1 MCVRTQFS
9 FFYLPLYHNQIKFI
23 NNINQI
29 VRIAIGIDIG
39 GTSTKIAIVNG
50 EGQIIA
56 RKSLPMK
63 NFDNEWTYFQA
74 LFKAIHSLLAY
85 HSDEDVIG
93 IGVGSPSCIPQKGII
108 KGAANLPFSHE
119 VEISKILE
127 TEFDLPTFLVKDG
140 NAAALG
146 EGQFGAAKNMTNF
159 IVLTLGTGLGCGI
172 VVNDNIIS
180 GNYGQAGEFGH
191 SIVKENGRM
200 CGCGRKGC
208 LETYV
213 SATGIKR
220 TLFKLLASSNAIS
233 DLRNV
238 TFNQLTA
245 KMISE
250 AAQKG
255 DVIAQAAFKQTGEIL
270 GKQLADLVTLFE
282 PQAFFLAGGLAEA
295 GDLLF
300 SPTIKQMEDS
310 LLNFY
315 KNSIKVL
322 PSALKTNESALLG
335 PASLVWK
342 NQTTFKKRKTP
353 SFKY

>member
-1 MCVRTQFS
+1 MPV
-9 FFYLPLYHNQIKFI
+9 
-23 NNINQI
+23 
-29 VRIAIGIDIG
+29 AIGIDIG

-50 EGQIIA
+50 KGRIIE

-63 NFDNEWTYFQA
+63 DFDNEWTYFRA
-74 LFKAIHSLLAY
+74 LFNTIYALLNCHST
-85 HSDEDVIG
+85 EKVIG

-119 VEISKILE
+119 VEVSKILE
-127 TEFDLPTFLVKDG
+127 AEFGVPTFLIKDG

-159 IVLTLGTGLGCGI
+159 IVLTLGTGLGCGV
-172 VVNDNIIS
+172 VVNDDIIS

-191 SIVKENGRM
+191 SIIKENGRT

-220 TLFKLLASSNAIS
+220 TLFKLLASCNSIS
-233 DLRNV
+233 DLRDV

-250 AAQKG
+250 AAKKG
-255 DVIAQAAFKQTGEIL
+255 DAIAQEAFKYTGEML

-282 PQAFFLAGGLAEA
+282 PEAFFLAGGLAEA

-300 SPTIKQMEDS
+300 QPTIKQMESS
-310 LLNFY
+310 LLDY
-315 KNSIKVL
+315 YQGSIKVL
-322 PSALKTNESALLG
+322 PSSLKTNEAALLG

-342 NQTTFKKRKTP
+342 NQPQFKTP
-353 SFKY
+353 NVLISN